1 MFHIA
6 SVSFLASFAFAQSL
20 GVSNSITSDTR
31 QKPALVR
38 REVMRVGQV
47 QEVEAAGAHARPLAF
62 GRSLEATLQYPPHL
76 HNLASFSSVI
86 ELTSKTIVISE
97 WHDSEPHV
105 KSWNGRA
112 GNNVVQLMHAIIYA
126 EAGGYHAVDLPPPA
140 GHNAFDAAGSLDH
153 LFDLPPR
160 LFIDANPDL
169 QKRVHCDS
177 TTCKDPKFYWCTCQG
192 TTHTDYRRALMK
204 YLKPKMNNAT
214 RTACGAYGHG
224 FRGLTIHL
232 RSGDLL
238 SSSHPQAHFMPCCF
252 HDKVIAAGGFE
263 DVQVITE
270 PDLSHP
276 CLLPLRKQ
284 HPKIKVQSKSIQ
296 EDACALM
303 TAQHLEYGISTFP
316 LAMAA
321 MNENLKS
328 VSMPGEGNGEEAI
341 PGRVGAESDAWGTLG
356 DCGKPNANSTVA
368 YTLYSAEGVGMLPY
382 GNDSSPAHPLNSA
395 QWQRQVEWMRSSPAS
410 SLHWR
415 TSCAAM

>member
-6 SVSFLASFAFAQSL
+6 SVSFLASFAFARSL
-20 GVSNSITSDTR
+20 DVSNSITLDTR
-31 QKPALVR
+31 QKHALLR
-38 REVMRVGQV
+38 YAITAEGQV
-47 QEVEAAGAHARPLAF
+47 QGFEVEA
-62 GRSLEATLQYPPHL
+62 
-76 HNLASFSSVI
+76 
-86 ELTSKTIVISE
+86 KTVVVSE
-97 WHDSEPHV
+97 WHDSEPDV
-105 KSWNGRA
+105 RNWEGRA
-112 GNNVVQLMHAIIYA
+112 GNNVAQLMHAIIYA
-126 EAGGYHAVDLPPPA
+126 EAGGYHAVDVPPPA
-140 GHNAFDAAGSLDH
+140 GGSLDH
-153 LFDLPPR
+153 FFDLPPR

-169 QKRVHCDS
+169 QKRVHCSS
-177 TTCKDPKFYWCTCQG
+177 TACKDTNFYYCTCQG
-192 TTHTDYRRALMK
+192 TTRTDYRRALMK

-238 SSSHPQAHFMPCCF
+238 NSRHPQGNFMPCCF

-270 PDLSHP
+270 SDLSHP
-276 CLLPLRKQ
+276 CLLPLRKK
-284 HPKIKVQSKSIQ
+284 HPEVKIQSKSIQ

-303 TAQHLEYGISTFP
+303 TAQHLEHGISTFP

-328 VSMPGEGNGEEAI
+328 VSMPGEGNGETSI
-341 PGRVGAESDAWGTLG
+341 PGLVGAESDAWGTLG
-356 DCGKPNANSTVA
+356 DCGKPNATPTIA
-368 YTLYSAEGVGMLPY
+368 YTMYSAEGVGRTRY
-382 GNDSSPAHPLNSA
+382 GNVK
-395 QWQRQVEWMRSSPAS
+395 VEWMRSSPAS